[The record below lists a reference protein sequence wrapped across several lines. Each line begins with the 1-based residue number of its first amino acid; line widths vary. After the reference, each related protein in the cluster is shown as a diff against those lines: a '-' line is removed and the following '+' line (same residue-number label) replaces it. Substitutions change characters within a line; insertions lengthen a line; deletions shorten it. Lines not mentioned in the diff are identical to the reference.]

1 MTDPWTS
8 QLSRYVD
15 AEMPTHELTEL
26 EKHLEACTECRRI
39 VDELQQV
46 RSWADAFS
54 GDTPHPRVWK
64 GIAGAIQAPPLRVIE
79 GDAAKTVT
87 RRPHMFRFPK
97 ALAAGIALVIVCSG
111 SFWLAR
117 ATAPVPAAIV
127 IPVTWEPAAGP
138 TSQSTLL
145 AAQRYATAV
154 AQLESALLNGEI
166 EMDTATVRV
175 LRQKLAVVDRAIDEA
190 RQAVADDP
198 NSGYL
203 AQHFARMMKQKLALL
218 RNTARG
224 VVES

>member
-15 AEMPTHELTEL
+15 EEMPAPELREL
-26 EKHLEACTECRRI
+26 EKHLEECTECRHI
-39 VDELQQV
+39 VDELRHV
-46 RSWADAFS
+46 RSWADSFS
-54 GDTPHPRVWK
+54 GETPHARVWK
-64 GIAGAIQAPPLRVIE
+64 SIAAAIQAPPLRVME
-79 GDAAKTVT
+79 GDARAAEPMQ
-87 RRPHMFRFPK
+87 RPVFRLPK
-97 ALAAGIALVIVCSG
+97 AVAAGVALVIVGSG

-117 ATAPVPAAIV
+117 ATAPGPAAVV

-166 EMDTATVRV
+166 EMDPATVRV
-175 LRQKLAVVDRAIDEA
+175 LRQKLEVIDRAIDEA

-218 RNTARG
+218 RNTARA